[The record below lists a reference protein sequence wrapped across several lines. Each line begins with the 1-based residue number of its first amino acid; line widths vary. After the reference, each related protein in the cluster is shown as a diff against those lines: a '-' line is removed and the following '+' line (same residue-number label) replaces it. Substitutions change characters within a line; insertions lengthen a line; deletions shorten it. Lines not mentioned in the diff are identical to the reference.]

1 MKSDDRERQIDAAG
15 PGIHTLF
22 FDIDDTLFDR
32 DRAQREVVGLII
44 QAFSDIFSN
53 VKPNTIV
60 DAFLESD
67 RIAISEFNAGAS
79 GDVARIGRS
88 GRFLQ
93 LLGLCEDYAPSI
105 TTYYQYTYPRINA
118 AVRHAIPVMSHLAR
132 KFQLG
137 VISNGLPDVQYQK
150 LETLGIKHLFNCII
164 LSEEIGIRKPASRI
178 FWKATTLSNR
188 LPENCLYIGDTYS
201 SDVIGAKNAGMKA
214 CWYNPRG
221 ECVQQRE
228 VEPDFEIRSLDELL
242 TVLGQQG
249 I

>member
-1 MKSDDRERQIDAAG
+1 MKSDDLEGEGSATGRGKD
-15 PGIHTLF
+15 TLF

-32 DRAQREVVGLII
+32 ERAQREAIELII
-44 QAFSDIFSN
+44 QEFSHIFSN

-88 GRFLQ
+88 RRFLQ

-105 TTYYQYTYPRINA
+105 TTYYQYTYPRIIA
-118 AVRHAIPVMSHLAR
+118 AVRHAIPVVSHLAR

-150 LETLGIKHLFNCII
+150 LETLGIRHLFDCII
-164 LSEEIGIRKPASRI
+164 LSEEIGFRKPDSRI
-178 FWKATTLSNR
+178 FWKAATLSNT

-201 SDVIGAKNAGMKA
+201 TDVIGAKNAGMKA

-221 ECVQQRE
+221 ECIPQRE
-228 VEPDFEIRSLDELL
+228 VEPDFEIRSLHELL